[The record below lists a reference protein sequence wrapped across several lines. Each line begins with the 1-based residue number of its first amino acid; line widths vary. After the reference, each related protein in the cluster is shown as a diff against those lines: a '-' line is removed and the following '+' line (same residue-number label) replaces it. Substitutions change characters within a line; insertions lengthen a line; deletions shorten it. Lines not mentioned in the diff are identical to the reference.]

1 MLPISYTVTA
11 GNLFG
16 RVTSHFASLAGYTR
30 YSLHHHTRP
39 IYRSPCLYIP
49 PCPSRS
55 PFSTVLFIDLSVTPP
70 FPSPGM
76 WWCLTSH
83 PKKTS
88 QTRAPQGGIIL
99 HVIPSTSCSFFSL
112 PLLAQDAA
120 FFTIFTFS
128 RSHLLFTRMS
138 KNHSN
143 TRDRPFCST
152 RENQHQHQYQYIVNL
167 RQVYLFWT
175 VPSSSKTGPI
185 PLC

>member
-1 MLPISYTVTA
+1 MSLYPSLSLQVPLLHGALHRPLSYSPLPLPWHV
-11 GNLFG
+11 
-16 RVTSHFASLAGYTR
+16 VVSHFPPKENITNPCTTR
-30 YSLHHHTRP
+30 
-39 IYRSPCLYIP
+39 
-49 PCPSRS
+49 
-55 PFSTVLFIDLSVTPP
+55 
-70 FPSPGM
+70 
-76 WWCLTSH
+76 
-83 PKKTS
+83 
-88 QTRAPQGGIIL
+88 GGIIL